1 MTGQLPRYAPTPAD
15 EVPDAYFVDGSRI
28 TPISRLVDAAVAPLP
43 FTPPPQTIEVLAAFD
58 SLGRSPDSPATNPAR
73 LAALAASIAGVSR
86 HFFDFE
92 NIGRAVRETKAALDA
107 SPDIQRARRRVQE
120 I

>member
-1 MTGQLPRYAPTPAD
+1 MIPGLPHYAATPAGKL
-15 EVPDAYFVDGSRI
+15 PDAYLVTDAGV

-43 FTPPPQTIEVLAAFD
+43 FTPPPQTVEVLAAFD
-58 SLGRSPDSPATNPAR
+58 SFGRSPDSPATKPAR